1 MRRRTLPEPAGFR
14 RAEKAEPG
22 GARRTAAAIALAW
35 ALLAAGTGL
44 ATPAAAAVERA
55 RLTNGDR
62 AALVDKRDLFLET
75 VPKRGEGLITFSRR
89 VTGSPKHTA
98 AVGKANGNPRRL
110 LAGVRYRVP
119 FGLIPPE
126 RQLAVIRALY
136 PTDKGGADGWVHRTR
151 GESLEKVAEWFT
163 SGANAVATLR
173 SRNKLGKG
181 KLAAQTTLRIPNEI
195 LRAPFRAPAAPS
207 VQAAAEAPPPA
218 PAAAPAPV
226 EVAPVLL
233 PSPAPT
239 ISAGPPEGSSPA
251 APPTAPAAAPPVA
264 SPSAPPAGAIS
275 GTTPTSPPPPAA
287 APVSGVE
294 TGTGARPLPAP
305 SGTVVAAPDAVV
317 LASPSGPTISAGPA
331 SAGLPPAAALPAPS
345 APSGP
350 LQYGEDAKGKFAIY
364 ALHAGEALY
373 SSVVIR
379 FTGRLQSEDV
389 RAIASDIAAR
399 SGIADV
405 TSIPIGFPVRIPYEV
420 LLPEF
425 LPTNDP
431 RRLEYEV
438 EQRLAG
444 QYKNE
449 VQARGLDGVTV
460 ILDAGHGGID
470 VGASMAGVWESLY
483 VYDIALR
490 VKRTLEAE
498 TRATVK
504 MTTRDGAAWTIL
516 DRDVLP
522 FSRAHAVLT
531 TPPFPITDTIVGVN
545 LRWYL
550 ANSQYRQAKANG
562 SSSDKVVF
570 ISIHADSLH
579 PTLRGA
585 TAYIPNAA
593 GTAGS
598 ARKSGSAFTSRKEV
612 REQPE
617 VKFSLQERQRSE
629 GLSRDVAERVIA
641 AFRTAGLGIHPFKPV
656 RDRIYRGRR
665 AWVPAVLR
673 YNAVPAKFLLEVG
686 NLANVED
693 RALLTTRA
701 FRQRVAASVVDGL
714 LGYFGARR

>member
-1 MRRRTLPEPAGFR
+1 MAGALPGH
-14 RAEKAEPG
+14 
-22 GARRTAAAIALAW
+22 AAK
-35 ALLAAGTGL
+35 
-44 ATPAAAAVERA
+44 PAAVERA
-55 RLTNGDR
+55 RLVNGDR
-62 AALVDKRDLFLET
+62 AALVDKRDLYLET
-75 VPKRGEGLITFSRR
+75 VPKPGEGLITFSRR
-89 VTGSPKHTA
+89 VTGA
-98 AVGKANGNPRRL
+98 ANHAAEVGKANGNAKRL

-119 FGLIPPE
+119 FRLLPPQD
-126 RQLAVIRALY
+126 QLAVIRALF
-136 PTDKGGADGWVHRTR
+136 PADKAGPEGWLHRTR
-151 GESLEKVAEWFT
+151 GESLEKVAEWF
-163 SGANAVATLR
+163 SAAPEAVGALR
-173 SRNKLGKG
+173 KKNKLGSG
-181 KLAAQTTLRIPNEI
+181 RLPATTTLRIPNEI
-195 LRAPFRAPAAPS
+195 LRAPFRSPSAAPAEAKAVAPAP
-207 VQAAAEAPPPA
+207 VRAPPAAPPPA
-218 PAAAPAPV
+218 AAVPTLAPTPGPTPAAAPA
-226 EVAPVLL
+226 EAPLAQV
-233 PSPAPT
+233 SP
-239 ISAGPPEGSSPA
+239 PA
-251 APPTAPAAAPPVA
+251 AAAAPPVE
-264 SPSAPPAGAIS
+264 PTIGAESVIV
-275 GTTPTSPPPPAA
+275 GGP
-287 APVSGVE
+287 GVAVVP
-294 TGTGARPLPAP
+294 G
-305 SGTVVAAPDAVV
+305 VAAPA
-317 LASPSGPTISAGPA
+317 PTPAGV
-331 SAGLPPAAALPAPS
+331 
-345 APSGP
+345 
-350 LQYGEDAKGKFAIY
+350 LQYGEDGAGKFAIY

-373 SSVVIR
+373 SSVVVR

-389 RAIASDIAAR
+389 RAIATDIAAR

-405 TSIPIGFPVRIPYEV
+405 TSIPIGFPVRIPFEV

-425 LPTNDP
+425 LPANDP

-438 EQRLAG
+438 ERRLAG

-490 VKRTLEAE
+490 VKKTLESE

-504 MTTRDGAAWTIL
+504 MTTRDGGAWTIA

-522 FSRAHAVLT
+522 FSRAHSVLT

-550 ANSQYRQAKANG
+550 ANSQFRQAKANG
-562 SSSDKVVF
+562 SSPDKVVF
-570 ISIHADSLH
+570 LSIHADSLH

-598 ARKSGSAFTSRKEV
+598 TRKNGSAFTSRKEV

-629 GLSRDVAERVIA
+629 GLSRDLAERVIA
-641 AFRTAGLGIHPFKPV
+641 AFRSAGLGIHPFKPV
-656 RDRIYRGRR
+656 RDRIFRGRR

-701 FRQRVAASVVDGL
+701 FRQRVAGSVVEGL
-714 LGYFGARR
+714 LSYFGARK

>member
-1 MRRRTLPEPAGFR
+1 M
-14 RAEKAEPG
+14 
-22 GARRTAAAIALAW
+22 
-35 ALLAAGTGL
+35 
-44 ATPAAAAVERA
+44 VERA
-55 RLTNGDR
+55 RLVNGDR
-62 AALVDKRDLFLET
+62 AALVDKKELFLET
-75 VPKRGEGLITFSRR
+75 VPKAGEGLITFSRR
-89 VTGSPKHTA
+89 VAGSSSHA
-98 AVGKANGNPRRL
+98 AAIGKANGNLKRL
-110 LAGVRYRVP
+110 LSGVRYRVP
-119 FGLIPPE
+119 FRLVSSDS
-126 RQLAVIRALY
+126 QLAVIRALF
-136 PTDKGGADGWVHRTR
+136 PGDKGGSDGWVHQTR
-151 GESLEKVAEWFT
+151 GEALEQVAEWFT
-163 SGANAVATLR
+163 SGAGTVATLR
-173 SRNKLGKG
+173 KTNKLGSG
-181 KLAAQTTLRIPNEI
+181 RLRAQTRLRIPNEI
-195 LRAPFRAPAAPS
+195 LRIPFRFAPAAPAS
-207 VQAAAEAPPPA
+207 APVPA
-218 PAAAPAPV
+218 PAPTTSTFTPAPGPTISAAAPAPAPGPALPAGGIAPAGAG
-226 EVAPVLL
+226 VAAEPT
-233 PSPAPT
+233 PPPA
-239 ISAGPPEGSSPA
+239 SAAGATAEKVAGAVPPGV
-251 APPTAPAAAPPVA
+251 PAAAAQSTPP
-264 SPSAPPAGAIS
+264 
-275 GTTPTSPPPPAA
+275 
-287 APVSGVE
+287 
-294 TGTGARPLPAP
+294 
-305 SGTVVAAPDAVV
+305 
-317 LASPSGPTISAGPA
+317 GPTIGAEPVIVERSGAAAGA
-331 SAGLPPAAALPAPS
+331 SVPSLPSTPAGL
-345 APSGP
+345 
-350 LQYGEDAKGKFAIY
+350 LQYGEDEAGKFAIY
-364 ALHAGEALY
+364 PLHAGEALY
-373 SSVVIR
+373 SGVVIR

-405 TSIPIGFPVRIPYEV
+405 TSIPIGFPVRIPFEV

-425 LPTNDP
+425 LPANDP

-438 EQRLAG
+438 ERSLAG

-490 VKRTLEAE
+490 VKKNLETE

-504 MTTRDGAAWTIL
+504 MTTRDGAAWTVA

-550 ANSQYRQAKANG
+550 ANSQYRQAKASG

-629 GLSRDVAERVIA
+629 GLSRDLAERVIA
-641 AFRTAGLGIHPFKPV
+641 AFRSAGLGIHPFKPV
-656 RDRIYRGRR
+656 RDRIFRGRR

-673 YNAVPAKFLLEVG
+673 YNAVPAKLLLEVG

-701 FRQRVAASVVDGL
+701 FRQEVAGSVVDGL
-714 LGYFGARR
+714 LSYFGAKQ